1 MSEQE
6 HQERLPYRFILPRD
20 LGAVKIMA
28 YAEALECAYTAI
40 RDGKQFVPDAGEELA
55 VEIALYYQRTTLD
68 GRQGT
73 NDPALYQKTFIATFA
88 QQFKRA
94 IERLRAGE
102 MIVDPALPDDERLVV
117 FYHYAENAL
126 ASRN

>member
-1 MSEQE
+1 MNEDPQ
-6 HQERLPYRFILPRD
+6 RLPYRFILPRD

-28 YAEALECAYTAI
+28 YAEALECAYCAL
-40 RDGKQFVPDAGEELA
+40 RDGKEFLPDAGEELA
-55 VEIALYYQRTTLD
+55 VEIALHYQRTTLQ
-68 GRQGT
+68 GVQGT

-94 IERLRAGE
+94 IERIRAGE
-102 MIVDPALPDDERLVV
+102 LFVDPTLPDDERLAL